1 MIIPTEINSRLS
13 VPRRIMLSNLGSYTP
28 WCPHIQAQ
36 MAATQKAIDLASELY
51 SGKLLTSSQLASY
64 LQVTRRTIEICGGS
78 VLWDHLN
85 EIRVLRIKRKSWKD
99 IASQQKSSME
109 LKSSRGP

>member
-1 MIIPTEINSRLS
+1 MQSTLTSSTL
-13 VPRRIMLSNLGSYTP
+13 

-64 LQVTRRTIEICGGS
+64 LQVTRRTIEIWKAQRKIPFVAVTSRCHRFRIRDVERALERFA
-78 VLWDHLN
+78 VL
-85 EIRVLRIKRKSWKD
+85 EVR
-99 IASQQKSSME
+99 
-109 LKSSRGP
+109 